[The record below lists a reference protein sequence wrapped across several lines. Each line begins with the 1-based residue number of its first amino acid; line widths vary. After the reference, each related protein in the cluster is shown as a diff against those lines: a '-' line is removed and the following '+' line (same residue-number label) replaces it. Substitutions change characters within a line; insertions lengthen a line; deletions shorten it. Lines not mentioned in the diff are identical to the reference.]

1 MNLLEDFD
9 VQCPYCGESFA
20 ITVDTAQGSYATTE
34 DCVVCCRPIAFQIE
48 CEPGE
53 VFSVNAAIG

>member
-20 ITVDTAQGSYATTE
+20 ITVDTAQGSYTTTE

-53 VFSVNAAIG
+53 VLSVNAAIG